1 MKNYLDL
8 QINNLIDQEFQ
19 RQSETLNLIA
29 SENYPNPAVLKAQ
42 ANIFS
47 SKYAEGYPKK
57 RYYAGCQVIDEL
69 ENIANL
75 RLQKLFKAEYTNVQP
90 HSGSQ
95 ANMAAYAAL
104 LNLGDTVLAMSL
116 NEGGHLTHGHP
127 VNFSGKLY
135 NFIHYGVDPET
146 NLLDYKA
153 LEEKAYKH
161 KPKLIVAGASAY
173 PRIID
178 FIKIREIADSIG
190 AFFLVDMAHIAGLVA
205 AGEHPSPVFVADIV
219 TSTTHKTLRG
229 PRGGIILAKDF
240 LAEKINKAVM
250 PGIQGGP
257 MMNIIAAKAVAF
269 ELALKED
276 FNVYQ
281 KQVVK
286 NAKTLALKLQSL
298 GYKIIT
304 GGTDTHL
311 LLVDLTAKKI
321 TGLKAE
327 QDLEAFGIIVNR
339 NAIPND
345 LQKPFVTSGLR
356 LGSPALTTRGFKEL
370 EFEEVAIL
378 IDQVL
383 RQDLTDIKDK
393 IKILTDNFPIYK

>member
-29 SENYPNPAVLKAQ
+29 SENYPNPAVLEAQ

-173 PRIID
+173 PRVID
-178 FIKIREIADSIG
+178 FIKIR
-190 AFFLVDMAHIAGLVA
+190 
-205 AGEHPSPVFVADIV
+205 
-219 TSTTHKTLRG
+219 T
-229 PRGGIILAKDF
+229 
-240 LAEKINKAVM
+240 
-250 PGIQGGP
+250 
-257 MMNIIAAKAVAF
+257 
-269 ELALKED
+269 
-276 FNVYQ
+276 
-281 KQVVK
+281 
-286 NAKTLALKLQSL
+286 
-298 GYKIIT
+298 
-304 GGTDTHL
+304 
-311 LLVDLTAKKI
+311 
-321 TGLKAE
+321 
-327 QDLEAFGIIVNR
+327 
-339 NAIPND
+339 
-345 LQKPFVTSGLR
+345 
-356 LGSPALTTRGFKEL
+356 
-370 EFEEVAIL
+370 
-378 IDQVL
+378 
-383 RQDLTDIKDK
+383 
-393 IKILTDNFPIYK
+393 NF

>member
-135 NFIHYGVDPET
+135 QPFFYTVKKDTGLI
-146 NLLDYKA
+146 DYEM
-153 LEEKAYKH
+153 LEEKARTE
-161 KPKLIVAGASAY
+161 KPKLIICGASAY
-173 PRIID
+173 SRDIDYARIRKVAD
-178 FIKIREIADSIG
+178 EIN
-190 AFFLVDMAHIAGLVA
+190 AFVWCDMAHPAGFIAKGLLS
-205 AGEHPSPVFVADIV
+205 SPFDHCHFV

-229 PRGGIILAKDF
+229 PRGGIILMKKDF
-240 LAEKINKAVM
+240 ENPFDK
-250 PGIQGGP
+250 
-257 MMNIIAAKAVAF
+257 F
-269 ELALKED
+269 
-276 FNVYQ
+276 
-281 KQVVK
+281 
-286 NAKTLALKLQSL
+286 QS
-298 GYKIIT
+298 
-304 GGTDTHL
+304 
-311 LLVDLTAKKI
+311 
-321 TGLKAE
+321 
-327 QDLEAFGIIVNR
+327 
-339 NAIPND
+339 
-345 LQKPFVTSGLR
+345 
-356 LGSPALTTRGFKEL
+356 
-370 EFEEVAIL
+370 EF
-378 IDQVL
+378 
-383 RQDLTDIKDK
+383 
-393 IKILTDNFPIYK
+393 